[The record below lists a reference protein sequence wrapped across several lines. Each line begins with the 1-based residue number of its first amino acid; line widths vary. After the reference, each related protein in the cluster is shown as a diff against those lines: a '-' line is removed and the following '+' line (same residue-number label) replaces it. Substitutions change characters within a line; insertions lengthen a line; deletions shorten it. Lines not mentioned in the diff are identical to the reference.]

1 MKKRFLILLSTFLF
15 MVACANVES
24 ETKENSTA
32 QNTESNKVQNVDVAK
47 AKELIAQKITILDVR
62 TPQETSQGKIEG
74 AICIDF
80 YSDTFAAEVDKLD
93 KTKPILVYCR
103 SGGRSASAGQ
113 LLEGK
118 GFSQVY
124 NLLGGYSAWSNK

>member
-1 MKKRFLILLSTFLF
+1 MRKRFLILLISFHF

-24 ETKENSTA
+24 ETKENSTS
-32 QNTESNKVQNVDVAK
+32 QNTENTKTQNVDVAK
-47 AKELIAQKITILDVR
+47 AKELIAQDITILDVR
-62 TPQETSQGKIEG
+62 TLEETSQGKIEG

-80 YSDTFAAEVDKLD
+80 YSDTFAAEIDKLD

-113 LLEGK
+113 ILEEK

-124 NLLGGYSAWSNK
+124 NLLGGYTAWSNK